1 MRGWFGIVCIERYR
15 LFFCRQEIS
24 GKLEEIREKLTE
36 KKRKEVQKKN
46 RTGLEVIRNNK
57 KEGSA
62 EKESNRIR
70 SNQK

>member
-1 MRGWFGIVCIERYR
+1 LKDTGC
-15 LFFCRQEIS
+15 FFCRQEIS

-62 EKESNRIR
+62 EKESNGIR
-70 SNQK
+70 NNQK